1 MDWTGLRGIL
11 YESCLRRCYYGAAQE
26 RVNRVQV
33 ASVKSDNQI
42 IKDNYALLRCLI
54 TRGRDLQKQL
64 SVDGYG
70 ADVQLRNYFS
80 TSMHPPRSFLCA
92 HADYRKRNF
101 SLYMTEINLASE
113 RLRTATSSSDN
124 STLAR

>member
-70 ADVQLRNYFS
+70 ADVQLRNFPHQCILHAPFS
-80 TSMHPPRSFLCA
+80 AHMPTIEREIFLC
-92 HADYRKRNF
+92 
-101 SLYMTEINLASE
+101 T
-113 RLRTATSSSDN
+113 
-124 STLAR
+124 